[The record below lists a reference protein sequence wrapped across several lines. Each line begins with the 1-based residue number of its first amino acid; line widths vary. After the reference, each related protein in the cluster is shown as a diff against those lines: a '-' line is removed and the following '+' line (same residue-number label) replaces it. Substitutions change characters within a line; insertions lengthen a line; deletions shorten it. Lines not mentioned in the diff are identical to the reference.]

1 MDWKNITDSLSP
13 YIAKMDPYLD
23 MAKGYGKKA
32 AEFAEEQIQTT
43 PLFIRSQAEYD
54 ALITEKRVIIITY
67 DETDLVADDIR
78 LLSPIWLT
86 RAFMDTARLRYI
98 SLIESR
104 DLIGSL
110 GLTSPIDMRVRFAW
124 EETAHFTDISDIK
137 AWWQNPTYIKTEPKE
152 QIISDPLAGK

>member
-13 YIAKMDPYLD
+13 YIAKIDPYLD

-32 AEFAEEQIQTT
+32 AEFAEEQVQAT

-54 ALITEKRVIIITY
+54 LLIMDKRVIIIAY
-67 DETDLVADDIR
+67 DEADPITDDIR
-78 LLSPIWLT
+78 LFSPIWLT

-104 DLIGSL
+104 DLTQTL
-110 GLTSPIDMRVRFAW
+110 GLTSPIDMRVRFA
-124 EETAHFTDISDIK
+124 
-137 AWWQNPTYIKTEPKE
+137 
-152 QIISDPLAGK
+152 